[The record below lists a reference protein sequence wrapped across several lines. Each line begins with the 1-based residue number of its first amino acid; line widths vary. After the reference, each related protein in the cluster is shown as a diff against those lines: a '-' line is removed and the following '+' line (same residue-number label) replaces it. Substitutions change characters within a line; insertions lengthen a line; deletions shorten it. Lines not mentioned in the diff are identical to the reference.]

1 MGINPKK
8 RGKAKKEWGLTPKRG
23 ENKSGNNVNGLRSS
37 SKKIHQHE

>member
-23 ENKSGNNVNGLRSS
+23 EKPKKNGD
-37 SKKIHQHE
+37 